1 MKKGTCENDH
11 TIFFIWCD
19 SVTKSD
25 GTVTVSQ
32 MHLLQIPRLLQDNSL
47 TMSGPSRHKRS
58 FSFLF
63 IKGKRKPMR
72 ICSMNKHKW
81 LTFTWVGCY
90 YISAITSMSRYYS
103 GSSSLEDIPRQ
114 NSSTLSK
121 TKINVSV
128 INMIKMLCKLLT
140 CNACFWSKNGRT
152 WCYLCTRFWVWIPV
166 LIKMCIKYTLWIKVS
181 PKLIN
186 VNNVTSNAA
195 FFSRRF
201 FFKLQFTVA
210 LLFYSPSCA
219 CAYYVL
225 L

>member
-1 MKKGTCENDH
+1 MTDYQVLISLNLPLTTASKLRDVQDEERNFWKWPH
-11 TIFFIWCD
+11 HFLIWCG

-25 GTVTVSQ
+25 GAVTVSQ

-90 YISAITSMSRYYS
+90 YISAIKSMSRYYS

-121 TKINVSV
+121 TEINVSV
-128 INMIKMLCKLLT
+128 INMIKMLCKLLA

-152 WCYLCTRFWVWIPV
+152 WCY
-166 LIKMCIKYTLWIKVS
+166 
-181 PKLIN
+181 
-186 VNNVTSNAA
+186 
-195 FFSRRF
+195 
-201 FFKLQFTVA
+201 
-210 LLFYSPSCA
+210 
-219 CAYYVL
+219 
-225 L
+225 